1 MVQWAKPLKGKGEAS
16 QVRNLLANWGEASD
30 TDEQTRLQIMN
41 YVLGICVFVDVGYL
55 FLHVRV
61 RHRGECGGRGVGVVR
76 FMCVLLLSGGYVPNL
91 RLHIDVAPNEL
102 MNT

>member
-30 TDEQTRLQIMN
+30 TDEQKRLQVMN

-61 RHRGECGGRGVGVVR
+61 RHRGGVWGEGGWGGPCYV
-76 FMCVLLLSGGYVPNL
+76 CVAVDWWICPEFVFAS
-91 RLHIDVAPNEL
+91 
-102 MNT
+102 